1 MIRGE
6 RRLLFARARRRQHC
20 LALGERLGLAVRCGV
35 DVVSQLARRRSARNG
50 EDRER
55 AGRDTG
61 VGPARVLY
69 LAPRCRIDPERALEE
84 VVRVAHPAADADGH
98 LFGADA
104 EGLADVHA
112 ERGEAAVGPGLA
124 GGRRG
129 RDAAGRAL
137 VADHG
142 GVGEGAPTRDG
153 GTDERDA
160 ESVHLGD
167 ARHPFDVGRAAQD
180 RCATG

>member
-1 MIRGE
+1 MPGGTLASG
-6 RRLLFARARRRQHC
+6 RL
-20 LALGERLGLAVRCGV
+20 
-35 DVVSQLARRRSARNG
+35 VSC
-50 EDRER
+50 
-55 AGRDTG
+55 T
-61 VGPARVLY
+61 

-84 VVRVAHPAADADGH
+84 VVRVAHPAADPDGH
-98 LFGADA
+98 LFGADE

-112 ERGEAAVGPGLA
+112 ERGETAVGPGLA
-124 GGRRG
+124 GGRWV
-129 RDAAGRAL
+129 RDAPGRAL

-167 ARHPFDVGRAAQD
+167 ARHPFDVGAQRRIDPRPDDRVVGVGGIDDDVRALGPQCAGRSEIEAVEEAAQEQQQHD
-180 RCATG
+180 EQRRAQPSR